1 MCGRAVRGGRPV
13 RAERIAVID
22 IGTVTTRML
31 VADVRGHAIA
41 EVARRSVITQLGEGW
56 TMTGRLSEAA
66 ITRVA
71 EAVRG
76 FHVEA
81 EALGVARVS
90 AIATSAARD
99 AGNSD
104 ALLERLS
111 EVGVTPEVVS
121 GEREA
126 LLTFAGATHSVTG
139 DGLLVVDVGGGSTEI
154 VIGSATPDARGVT
167 IDAACSFDVGSRRVT
182 ERFLRTDPPTRHEID
197 EATAWAEDLIRAFFS
212 ERAVRPREMIATS
225 GVATSLAAI
234 EQALDP
240 YDASRVQGFRL
251 YESAIAR
258 MLGQLASLPLHERR
272 RVPGLEPERAG
283 VIVGGVLVLA
293 AVLRMSGLASTLT
306 SEHDIL
312 YGMVLDAFGATT
324 GAA

>member
-1 MCGRAVRGGRPV
+1 
-13 RAERIAVID
+13 
-22 IGTVTTRML
+22 
-31 VADVRGHAIA
+31 
-41 EVARRSVITQLGEGW
+41 
-56 TMTGRLSEAA
+56 MTGRLSEAA

-197 EATAWAEDLIRAFFS
+197 EATAWAEDLIRPFFS

-225 GVATSLAAI
+225 GVATSLATI